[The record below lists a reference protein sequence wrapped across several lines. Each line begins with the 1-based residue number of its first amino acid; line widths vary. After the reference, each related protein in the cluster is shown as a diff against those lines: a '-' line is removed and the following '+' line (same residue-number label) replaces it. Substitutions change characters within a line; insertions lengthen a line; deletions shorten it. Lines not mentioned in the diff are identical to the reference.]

1 MNKKENLIISEE
13 VKNAL
18 YELKLSLREST
29 EEINEKKYYL
39 FKLIDLC
46 DNLNID
52 IKENLKLDKEEFR
65 LLMNSYGHK
74 TNYYYSVTDLL
85 YGDYNQLIRDAE
97 TKETWDE
104 LNIMIKNALLFNL
117 IDNNEY
123 NIIKELINKVC

>member
-29 EEINEKKYYL
+29 EEVNEKKYYL

-65 LLMNSYGHK
+65 LLMISYGHK
-74 TNYYYSVTDLL
+74 TNYYYAVSDLL
-85 YGDYNQLIRDAE
+85 YGDYEQLVRDAE
-97 TKETWDE
+97 TRETWDE

-117 IDNNEY
+117 IDNNDY